1 MPKII
6 NDKLNSH
13 KVYLKREN
21 QRLKRVYE
29 RECRNQEQVC
39 NELDQKALYLDR
51 LLARRVNLKIQQLD
65 QLLEHRARLRSI
77 IAQRIRELEEELQDQ
92 NGNKGDQDKNKD

>member
-1 MPKII
+1 MSKIT
-6 NDKLNSH
+6 NDKINSH

-21 QRLKRVYE
+21 KRLERVYE
-29 RECRNQEQVC
+29 RECRRQEQVC
-39 NELDQKALYLDR
+39 DELDQKALHLDR

-92 NGNKGDQDKNKD
+92 NGNKNGQSENKN